1 MSILWV
7 GFHSGNH
14 MSIRLIE
21 QQRTLKEAKSQM
33 PTPWSARA
41 DGKGGRYAGM
51 EDPLLISACLSGH
64 AEAWDALIDRYEAL
78 IYSVL
83 VRSGLAQADAD
94 DLFQDV
100 CLILYNH
107 LGDLRDTARLSSWL
121 ISTSKRE
128 VWRLH
133 RRRKT
138 HQTTDLSERE
148 WEFESAE
155 PVAGA
160 EAPQP
165 EQSAMAM
172 EEQHLVRLAMS
183 RMQDR
188 CKQLLTMLYMQDPP
202 ASYQDVSA
210 RLSLPSGSI
219 GPTRAR
225 CLQKLKDLLGEIGF

>member
-1 MSILWV
+1 MTSL
-7 GFHSGNH
+7 
-14 MSIRLIE
+14 RLAE
-21 QQRTLKEAKSQM
+21 KKQTRKVAQTNM
-33 PTPWSARA
+33 PTPWSTRGEAQ
-41 DGKGGRYAGM
+41 GGRFASKA
-51 EDPLLISACLSGH
+51 DPELIAACLSGD
-64 AEAWDALIDRYEAL
+64 AQAWDALIDRYEAL

-83 VRSGLAQADAD
+83 VRSGLSQADAD

-121 ISTSKRE
+121 ISTAKRE

-133 RRRKT
+133 RRRKA
-138 HQTTDLSERE
+138 HQMADLSERE

-155 PVAGA
+155 PVASP
-160 EAPQP
+160 ESPQP
-165 EQSAMAM
+165 EASAIAL

-202 ASYQDVSA
+202 ASYQDVSS
-210 RLSLPSGSI
+210 RLSLPAGSI

-225 CLQKLKDLLGEIGF
+225 CLQKLRDILNEVGF